1 MTETNKELAVIEM
14 YMKDVENLPQLSD
27 EEKEDLIMRLADG
40 DSSVV
45 EDLVNSE
52 LLHVAEM
59 AQDYRDKGVRFGDLI
74 QEGNVALTEV
84 ISDYDGDGDLESFNE
99 LVDEAVTE
107 AFESAIKEQAE
118 SDKISQALADK
129 LNLLDETTKKLSE
142 KLGRVPE
149 ASELAK
155 EMDIPEE
162 EVDNLLKISL
172 DVLSVNEDSHLADD
186 IDSTIDDIDEDD
198 SDDDP
203 LDWSFDS

>member
-45 EDLVNSE
+45 EELVNSM
-52 LLHVAEM
+52 LLYVAEM

-84 ISDYDGDGDLESFNE
+84 ISEYDGDGDLESFNE

-107 AFESAIKEQAE
+107 AFESAIKDQAE
-118 SDKISQALADK
+118 SDKISQQLADK
-129 LNLLDETTKKLSE
+129 LNLLDETTKKLYAFLMSS
-142 KLGRVPE
+142 GV
-149 ASELAK
+149 
-155 EMDIPEE
+155 
-162 EVDNLLKISL
+162 
-172 DVLSVNEDSHLADD
+172 SVV
-186 IDSTIDDIDEDD
+186 
-198 SDDDP
+198 
-203 LDWSFDS
+203 